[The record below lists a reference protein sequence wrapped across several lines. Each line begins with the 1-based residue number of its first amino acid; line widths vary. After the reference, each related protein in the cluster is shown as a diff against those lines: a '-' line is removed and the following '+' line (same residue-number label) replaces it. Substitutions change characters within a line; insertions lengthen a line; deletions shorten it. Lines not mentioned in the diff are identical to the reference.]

1 MIKLAYIIILFL
13 LWAFFAGS
21 ETAFI
26 STSRFKLNN
35 LKKKGKKNAS
45 IACYLLERP
54 ERLLQTSL
62 VGTNIALV
70 LSANLTSLLLYDL
83 FGEAKPVISI
93 FVLTI
98 ASLVCCEIIPKNFAI
113 KNGIKLTLLFAFPLY
128 VFYFIFFPIGKVFTF
143 ITKAVMKIGGI
154 SGTGRLP
161 TLFKRRE
168 DVEIFL
174 TASLA
179 KTLTRDERRFF
190 VDSLDFGSK
199 VLSDILVPLV
209 DIDAVP
215 YDCRVKDCIGIIQEK
230 HRSYLPVY
238 TERIDNIIGVL
249 YAQDLVTTNRSLPAG
264 PLMKKPC
271 YMPESKNINEL
282 YRELYETDTPVVF
295 VVDEYGGVIGMST
308 LYDIGEE
315 IIGKIISGFEDK
327 KSLIVKLRENEWL
340 CDGDAE
346 IDDLKDHIKF
356 KFEEG
361 PYTTLNGMIS
371 SSLGRVPVKGDELIL
386 GEYSFFVEKST
397 LTKALLIKISK
408 KESVK

>member
-1 MIKLAYIIILFL
+1 MIKLAYIVILFS

-98 ASLVCCEIIPKNFAI
+98 ASLICCEIIPKNLAI
-113 KNGIKLTLLFAFPLY
+113 KNGLKLTLLFSFPLY

-143 ITKAVMKIGGI
+143 ITKAVMKIVGV

-179 KTLTRDERRFF
+179 KTLNRDERRFF

-209 DIDAVP
+209 DIDAVV
-215 YDCRVKDCIGIIQEK
+215 YDCRVKDCIGLIEEK
-230 HRSYLPVY
+230 KRSYLPVY

-249 YAQDLVTTNRSLPAG
+249 YAQDLVTTNRNLPVG
-264 PLMKKPC
+264 SLMKKPY

-295 VVDEYGGVIGMST
+295 AVDEYGGVTGMST
-308 LYDIGEE
+308 FYDIGEE
-315 IIGKIISGFEDK
+315 VIGKISGFEDK

-340 CDGDAE
+340 CDGETE
-346 IDDLKDHIKF
+346 IDELKDHLKTKF
-356 KFEEG
+356 KEG
-361 PYTTLNGMIS
+361 PYTTLNGMLS
-371 SSLGRVPVKGDELIL
+371 NTLGRIPEKGDELIL
-386 GEYSFFVEKST
+386 GGYSFFVEKSS
-397 LTKALLIKISK
+397 LTKAILIKVSR
-408 KESVK
+408 KESGK